1 MAGKRV
7 QFEWPG
13 MRSGN
18 LRGSL
23 CRARLT
29 NPGSKVV
36 CIREIQK
43 TLNQSAKALIES
55 TIQDRIETPGG
66 GMIIFQGMHA
76 IICVAGGLLF
86 PSV

>member
-1 MAGKRV
+1 MV
-7 QFEWPG
+7 VEH
-13 MRSGN
+13 
-18 LRGSL
+18 
-23 CRARLT
+23 CLT

-76 IICVAGGLLF
+76 IICVAGGVLF